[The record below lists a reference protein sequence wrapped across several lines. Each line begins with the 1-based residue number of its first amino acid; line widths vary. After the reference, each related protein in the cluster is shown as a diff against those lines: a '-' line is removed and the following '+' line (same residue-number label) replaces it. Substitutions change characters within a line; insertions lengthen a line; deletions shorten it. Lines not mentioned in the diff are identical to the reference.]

1 MRTRLALSRRQFLEL
16 STAAAAGAA
25 TVSLTKGRSAVAAPL
40 AAQSGTPEA
49 TEAQAGGTL
58 NYAEAGDFEDFN
70 PWGFSAVNMGVY
82 NQVFSRLLYKDAD
95 GETHPDIAESWQLSD
110 DNLSLT
116 VTMRQDVVWHD
127 GQPCTAQDFVAM
139 FGYLSDEAL
148 QDYEGV
154 SKIQGLF
161 APVTDV
167 IAVDDYTL
175 EIRLAS
181 PVPYITDILDYW
193 FAIRIDDEADPQ
205 FVQSL
210 PIGTGPFTLAEW
222 EPTQFVRLPKF
233 PDFYQPDL
241 PYLDEIMFRRL
252 DRAETLVPNL
262 ESGTISGVQLTAPGD
277 VEPLQQNDDYT
288 VEIVNAAGSIFNII
302 VNVNKPPFD
311 QKEVRQ
317 ALSYSLNREGMAEA
331 AFFGVSTPITS
342 PFFTPSSLAYR
353 EDLVLAHP
361 FDLDRAAS
369 LLEGAGV
376 GDLEMT
382 INVTPVWPQMRL
394 FSLIWQADL
403 QQIGVN
409 LTVNEVEAAQFYD
422 IGGAGDL
429 LGNDVHPWLVGRT
442 TRDPAIFFATQTI
455 YRGGAENRFGYVDE
469 EIETLV
475 AQAAAEV
482 NEATRREL
490 YQRLNE
496 IVVDA
501 CHIIQV
507 ATDPR
512 IWVFSNTVSGMY
524 FDLGGNLRADRIT
537 VTQS

>member
-1 MRTRLALSRRQFLEL
+1 MRTRRALSRRQFLEL
-16 STAAAAGAA
+16 STVAAAGAA
-25 TVSLTKGRSAVAAPL
+25 TASLATRRSAIAAPL
-40 AAQSGTPEA
+40 SAQSATPAA
-49 TEAQAGGTL
+49 TDAQAGGTL

-70 PWGFSAVNMGVY
+70 PWGFSAVNQGAY
-82 NQVFSRLLYKDAD
+82 NQVFSRLLWKDAD

-116 VTMRQDVVWHD
+116 LTLRQDAKWHD
-127 GQPCTAQDFVAM
+127 GKAVTAEDFVAM
-139 FGYLSDEAL
+139 FGYLTDEAL
-148 QDYEGV
+148 QEYEGV

-161 APVTDV
+161 EPVTDV
-167 IAVDDYTL
+167 VAVDEYTL
-175 EIRLAS
+175 EVRLAT
-181 PVPYITDILDYW
+181 PVPYVTDILDYW
-193 FAIRIDDEADPQ
+193 FAIRIEDKADPQ

-210 PIGTGPFTLAEW
+210 PVGTGPFTLAEW
-222 EPTQFVRLPKF
+222 EPTQFARMPRF
-233 PDFYQPDL
+233 PDFYQQGL
-241 PYLDEIMFRRL
+241 PHLDEIMFRRL

-262 ESGTISGVQLTAPGD
+262 ESGTISGVLLTAPGD
-277 VEPLQQNDDYT
+277 VEPLQENDDYT
-288 VEIVNAAGSIFNII
+288 VEIVNASGSIFNII

-317 ALSYSLNREGMAEA
+317 ALSYSLNREAMAET
-331 AFFGVSTPITS
+331 AFFGVSTPITT

-361 FDLDRAAS
+361 FDLDMAAS

-376 GDLEMT
+376 SDLEMT
-382 INVTPVWPQMRL
+382 INVTPVWAQMKL
-394 FSLIWQADL
+394 FCLIWQADL
-403 QQIGVN
+403 QKIGVT

-442 TRDPAIFFATQTI
+442 TRDPAIFFATQSI
-455 YRGGAENRFGYVDE
+455 YRGGADNRFGYVNE
-469 EIETLV
+469 ELETLV
-475 AQAAAEV
+475 AQGAAEV
-482 NEATRREL
+482 DEAARREI

-496 IVVDA
+496 LVVDA
-501 CHIIQV
+501 SHIIQV

-524 FDLGGNLRADRIT
+524 FDLGGNLRADMIT
-537 VTQS
+537 VAQS

>member
-193 FAIRIDDEADPQ
+193 FAIRIDDKADPQ

-262 ESGTISGVQLTAPGD
+262 ESGTISGVLLTAPGD